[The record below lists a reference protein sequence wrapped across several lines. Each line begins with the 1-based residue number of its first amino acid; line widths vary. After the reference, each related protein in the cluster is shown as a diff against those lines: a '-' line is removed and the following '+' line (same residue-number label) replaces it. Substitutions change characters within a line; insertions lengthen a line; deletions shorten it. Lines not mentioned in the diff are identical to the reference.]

1 MDNLVNNI
9 LQSEGLIKPPE
20 PEPKQGKGK
29 VPKELDREGLEQ
41 LIRDIK
47 NGPR

>member
-1 MDNLVNNI
+1 MDNLVNQI
-9 LQSEGLIKPPE
+9 LQAEGLTKPPE
-20 PEPKQGKGK
+20 PEPKRGREK
-29 VPKELDREGLEQ
+29 VVKELDREGLEQ